1 MQLLADAYMLAMAG
15 ARSPARCFFRI
26 LELIKLRDLGRV
38 FGCGFRC
45 NVGRIVELCNR
56 SYNGKYRQK
65 RVTALGVQARCV
77 V

>member
-1 MQLLADAYMLAMAG
+1 M
-15 ARSPARCFFRI
+15 I
-26 LELIKLRDLGRV
+26 LEIIKLRDLRRV
-38 FGCGFRC
+38 FGCSFRC

-56 SYNGKYRQK
+56 SYNGKYSQK